1 MNAPVKK
8 RRKWASGRGVLW
20 IVASMFALSALIRF
34 AAGPGPALAQEM
46 AALRGETASLPM
58 PTTTTKPTPNAA
70 EIEKILAELKRR
82 SAFLDERERKL
93 DELASSLE
101 FAKAQ
106 VRKNMQALAEA
117 EKSLSEKLSISEKAA
132 ETDLARLTA
141 VYENM
146 KPKQAAALFDQMAPE
161 FAAGFIGRMRAD
173 AAAQIMAGLKPETA
187 YTISVILAGR
197 NANAPTE

>member
-20 IVASMFALSALIRF
+20 IVASMFAISALIRF

-46 AALRGETASLPM
+46 AALRGETATP
-58 PTTTTKPTPNAA
+58 PTTAAAKPAPNAA

-101 FAKAQ
+101 FAKVQ
-106 VRKNMQALAEA
+106 VRKNLQALAEA